1 MSDFN
6 YLMIIADFIISKS
19 LQDAYC
25 ITAMSFL
32 HVDVSGKDVDVQFC
46 LLLSNVNTV
55 VFVVLVCSADWKVRA
70 RHVLPKWRNIAALMI
85 KTMVRMKRMPG
96 YVVNDNI

>member
-1 MSDFN
+1 
-6 YLMIIADFIISKS
+6 MIIADFIISKS

-46 LLLSNVNTV
+46 LLLQG
-55 VFVVLVCSADWKVRA
+55 D
-70 RHVLPKWRNIAALMI
+70 
-85 KTMVRMKRMPG
+85 G
-96 YVVNDNI
+96 YISGVEIV

>member
-46 LLLSNVNTV
+46 LLLQG
-55 VFVVLVCSADWKVRA
+55 D
-70 RHVLPKWRNIAALMI
+70 
-85 KTMVRMKRMPG
+85 G
-96 YVVNDNI
+96 YISGVEIV